1 MWTCEHTALLERGIV
16 SSSDSDC
23 APLPFKAKSI
33 VYSIQC
39 KENVSFLKTC
49 LFLMI

>member
-1 MWTCEHTALLERGIV
+1 MWTCEHTALLEHGIV

-39 KENVSFLKTC
+39 KENVSLLEKCVF
-49 LFLMI
+49 F